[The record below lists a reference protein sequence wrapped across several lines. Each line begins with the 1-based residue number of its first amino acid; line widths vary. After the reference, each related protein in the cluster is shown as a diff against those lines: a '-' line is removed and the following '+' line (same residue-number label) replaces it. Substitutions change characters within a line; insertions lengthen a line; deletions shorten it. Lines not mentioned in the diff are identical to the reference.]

1 MKAPGLS
8 LLRAALLCLAA
19 ASVQA
24 QGIHRLD
31 STASPRQQVAAMRV
45 LDENGRPLANNPF
58 AQQANA
64 YFGRVE
70 YRVATAAFV
79 GQQARISLV
88 VPPHVRGL
96 RRADGLLFHW
106 KGVDGTLS
114 GQATPGQ
121 RQLIWSGRVT
131 EAFTSLAIELG
142 MQVDLSAMG
151 DSAGL
156 VGVEPGFELELL
168 P

>member
-1 MKAPGLS
+1 MKASWLS
-8 LLRAALLCLAA
+8 ICRTALLCLAA

-31 STASPRQQVAAMRV
+31 SAASPRQQVAALSV
-45 LDENGRPLANNPF
+45 LDENGHPLASNPF
-58 AQQANA
+58 AQQAHA
-64 YFGRVE
+64 FFGRVE

-79 GQQARISLV
+79 GQRVRISLV
-88 VPPHVRGL
+88 MPPHVMGL

-106 KGVDGTLS
+106 TGVDGTLS
-114 GQATPGQ
+114 GQASPGQ
-121 RQLIWSGRVT
+121 QRLIWSGRID

-142 MQVDLSAMG
+142 IQVDLSAMV
-151 DSAGL
+151 DNAGL
-156 VGVEPGFELELL
+156 VGVEPSFELELL

>member
-1 MKAPGLS
+1 MKAPWLS
-8 LLRAALLCLAA
+8 LFGAALLCLTA

-31 STASPRQQVAAMRV
+31 SAASPRQQVAALRV

-88 VPPHVRGL
+88 MPPHVRGL
-96 RRADGLLFHW
+96 RRADGLLFQW
-106 KGVDGTLS
+106 KGMDGTLS
-114 GQATPGQ
+114 GQASPGQ
-121 RQLIWSGRVT
+121 RQLIWSGRV
-131 EAFTSLAIELG
+131 EQAFTSLAIELG
-142 MQVDLSAMG
+142 MQADLSAMG
-151 DSAGL
+151 DRAGL
-156 VGVEPGFELELL
+156 VGVAPSFELELL